1 MDKRIKVVQG
11 GTWAGK
17 TYGIESILISRGAR
31 DEGKKITVAGETIPA
46 VKHGAL
52 ADFQEI
58 MFATNRWAQ
67 ERYNSSERI
76 YRFANKTSIEHTSF
90 ENIGKAMAAGKRDWL
105 FINEGY
111 YISFDIADALMT
123 RTSGDIWI
131 DYNPHSAFWVH
142 DELLGRDDVCFL
154 KLVPGD
160 NEALPE
166 TIRQD
171 HEIKR
176 EKAKTS
182 EYWANWCR
190 VFLDGE
196 IGQTVGTIFQN
207 WKYGAFDDS
216 LAIKGFGL
224 DFGFNNPDA
233 FVKVAIDLRE
243 KRIYLD
249 EKVYREGNSF
259 DQLRQLVGQHATRND
274 LIIADCADQRMIDE
288 LRRYFNIKG
297 VNKKKWTVGEVL
309 KMLQDYE
316 IIVTE
321 TSLNLVK
328 ELRNYVWSDKRAGI
342 PVKAFDHAID
352 AFRYFFMENVRQK
365 VAQVWHR

>member
-17 TYGIESILISRGAR
+17 TYGIEAILAHFAAKNPNR
-31 DEGKKITVAGETIPA
+31 KITVVSETIPA

-52 ADFQEI
+52 SDFKEI
-58 MFATNRWAQ
+58 MFSTNRWVPD
-67 ERYNSSERI
+67 RFNNTERI
-76 YRFANKTSIEHTSF
+76 YTFANNSTIEHTSF
-90 ENIGKAMAAGKRDWL
+90 DNEGKAHAVGKRTDL
-105 FINEGY
+105 FINEAY
-111 YISFDIADALMT
+111 FIDWSIAEALMNK
-123 RTSGDIWI
+123 TSGHIWL
-131 DYNPHSAFWVH
+131 DYNPHAAFWAH
-142 DELLGRDDVCFL
+142 EELIGRDDVCFL
-154 KLVPGD
+154 KLIPSD

-166 TIRQD
+166 TIKHD
-171 HEIKR
+171 HEINR

-190 VFLDGE
+190 VYLDGD

-342 PVKAFDHAID
+342 PVKAFDNAID